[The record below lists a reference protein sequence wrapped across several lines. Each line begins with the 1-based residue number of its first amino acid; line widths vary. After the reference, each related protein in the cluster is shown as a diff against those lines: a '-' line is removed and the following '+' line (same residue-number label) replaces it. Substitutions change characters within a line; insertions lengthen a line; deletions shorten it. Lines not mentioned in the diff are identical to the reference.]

1 MGTYIGHCDS
11 CDVTL
16 EAEEVIF
23 LVKKQMR
30 LLVQKYGEEKALE
43 MMSFMRSEMND
54 LSDEWFIT
62 EPKSTRELLE
72 GFVSPANVK

>member
-43 MMSFMRSEMND
+43 MMSFMRSEIND